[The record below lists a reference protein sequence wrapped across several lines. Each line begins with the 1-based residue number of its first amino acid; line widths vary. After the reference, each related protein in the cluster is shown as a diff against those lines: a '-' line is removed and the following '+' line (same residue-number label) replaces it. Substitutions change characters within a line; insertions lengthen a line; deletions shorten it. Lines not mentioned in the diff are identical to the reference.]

1 MPKRIIPDGDEGGVF
16 HLTSRVVDRRRIF
29 DARQRRHFL
38 KLALAHAAFGGI
50 DVVTWCVMGNH
61 FHLLVRIAPGSHSA
75 AMAMEA
81 PEVLER
87 MAYIYPAPDVEE
99 FRQIL
104 ERCSSPEEQNRLLD
118 PYRRR
123 MASIADFM
131 KGVKQ
136 RFARWYNLGTGR
148 TGTLWED
155 RYHSVVLEEAGDAS
169 QSGLGPLAK
178 IVAAYIDLNPMRAG
192 LASTPRELGL
202 SGFSAACHGNAAA
215 LRGLALLH
223 GVSAGTQAKSQ
234 TVVLHERLLESEWR
248 GFAARGGHTDTE
260 EAKAELRKVFSHSRV
275 LGKESYVRKHAG
287 ETRSGLPRRC
297 RRLPSG
303 NDHLLR
309 EKEKDELR
317 IFGSKHSPKE

>member
-1 MPKRIIPDGDEGGVF
+1 M
-16 HLTSRVVDRRRIF
+16 
-29 DARQRRHFL
+29 
-38 KLALAHAAFGGI
+38 
-50 DVVTWCVMGNH
+50 VTWCVMGNH

-81 PEVLER
+81 PEVFER
-87 MAYIYPAPDVEE
+87 MAYIYSAPDVEE
-99 FRQIL
+99 FRQVV
-104 ERCSSPEEQNRLLD
+104 ERCANPEERNQLLD

-155 RYHSVVLEEAGDAS
+155 RYHSVVLEGGGDVS
-169 QSGLGPLAK
+169 QSGLGSLAK

-202 SGFSAACHGNAAA
+202 SGFSAACHGNAVA

-223 GVSAGTQAKSQ
+223 GLPPPADTHGKSQ
-234 TVVLHERLLESEWR
+234 TVVLHERLLELEWR
-248 GFAARGGHTDTE
+248 CFTARSGHTDSE
-260 EAKAELRKVFSHSRV
+260 EAKAVLRKAFSHSRV
-275 LGKESYVRKHAG
+275 LGNESYVRKYAG
-287 ETRSGLPRRC
+287 ETKSGLPRRC
-297 RRLPSG
+297 RRLSSG
-303 NDHLLR
+303 SDQLLER
-309 EKEKDELR
+309 EEKGELR
-317 IFGSKHSPKE
+317 IFGSKHPPK